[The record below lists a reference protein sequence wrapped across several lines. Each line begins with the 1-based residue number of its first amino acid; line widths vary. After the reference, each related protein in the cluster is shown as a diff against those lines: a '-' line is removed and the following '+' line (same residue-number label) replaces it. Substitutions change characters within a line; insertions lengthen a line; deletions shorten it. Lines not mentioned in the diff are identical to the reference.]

1 MNFLLFDFS
10 FLQQIHSTFYTKK
23 FSKKS
28 QNQHSFREKEIKL
41 SLILNI
47 HTNKNT
53 YTIIIV
59 YHNNSFLLHFDTLY
73 YLNFPLYNLYV
84 CTLQNYILMH

>member
-28 QNQHSFREKEIKL
+28 QNQHSFREKEIEL

-53 YTIIIV
+53 YT
-59 YHNNSFLLHFDTLY
+59 HNNT
-73 YLNFPLYNLYV
+73 P
-84 CTLQNYILMH
+84 